1 MSIARQFI
9 TIVMLT
15 IPVVVCAQSAP
26 PQSTPAAPPRG
37 TIDSAATSSLMVTTP
52 LPLPSPDQREGP
64 HALRE
69 VSMFAIAPIEPR
81 KFEVHDLVQ
90 IIVRETSKA
99 VSSQEL
105 ETKKNF
111 DLDGQVSNWN
121 NVLSLLTMGIHP
133 SNEDAIA
140 QVNFSVDKDFKG
152 EGDYERKDDLTAR
165 LTAEVVEVLPNG
177 NLILEARTEITN
189 DEERTVMKATGIC
202 RAEDVSAANTILS
215 NQIHDLKIE
224 KVNNGELRK
233 AGEKGIIAK
242 VLEIIFA
249 F

>member
-1 MSIARQFI
+1 MPRFNDTSVRVGLNAVAFL
-9 TIVMLT
+9 VLVELT
-15 IPVVVCAQSAP
+15 CAQSAP
-26 PQSTPAAPPRG
+26 PGAASDG
-37 TIDSAATSSLMVTTP
+37 TATSSLMVTTP
-52 LPLPSPDQREGP
+52 LPPPAPDKRETPS
-64 HALRE
+64 ALRE
-69 VSMFAIAPIEPR
+69 VSLFALPPIEPR
-81 KFEVHDLVQ
+81 KFEQHDLVQ

-121 NVLSLLTMGIHP
+121 DVLSLLTMGIHP
-133 SNEDAIA
+133 SNDSPIA

-165 LTAEVVEVLPNG
+165 LTAEVIDVLPNG
-177 NLILEARTEITN
+177 NLVLEARTEIQN
-189 DEERTVMKATGIC
+189 DEEHTVMKVTGIC
-202 RAEDVSAANTILS
+202 RGADVTAANTVMS
-215 NQIHDLKIE
+215 NQINDLKIE
-224 KVNNGELRK
+224 KMNTGELRK

-242 VLEIIFA
+242 VLDILFA